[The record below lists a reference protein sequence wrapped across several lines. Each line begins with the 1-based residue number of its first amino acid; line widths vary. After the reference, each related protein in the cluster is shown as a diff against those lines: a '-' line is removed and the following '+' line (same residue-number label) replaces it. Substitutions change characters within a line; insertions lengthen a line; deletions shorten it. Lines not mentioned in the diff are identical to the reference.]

1 GGPRIA
7 GLLHFGPSS
16 RAEQAGPGVRTAPG
30 SSHRAIPWEA
40 EENVRDYELM
50 IVVRPDIDD
59 SQVKGAAERVQSL
72 VTQRGGEITNVQQ
85 WGKRRLA
92 YRIQHHAE
100 GMYFVYRVRMEG
112 DAAAEIEHELNLDE
126 QVLRF
131 IVVHLD
137 AVQLEAVKNPPPPM
151 APRPERRREEP
162 AAVPAA
168 VAAPVAVAA
177 APAAP
182 AEAPAAPAEAPAAP
196 AEAPAAPAEVPAAA
210 PAVEESA
217 AAAEAP
223 TEAGEAAA
231 EPARATRPR
240 AVKAEAEAEPAA
252 GEAPAATEGEA

>member
-182 AEAPAAPAEAPAAP
+182 
-196 AEAPAAPAEVPAAA
+196 
-210 PAVEESA
+210 
-217 AAAEAP
+217 

-252 GEAPAATEGEA
+252 GEAPAATEGEASPEAA